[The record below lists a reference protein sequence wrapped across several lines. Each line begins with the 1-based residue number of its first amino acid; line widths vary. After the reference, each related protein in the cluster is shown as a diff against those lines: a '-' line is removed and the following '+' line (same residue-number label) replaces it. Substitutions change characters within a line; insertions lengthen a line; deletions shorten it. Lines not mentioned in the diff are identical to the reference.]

1 MMASW
6 RTLGIPITALL
17 LTTLACGG
25 ASGGFEA
32 GRNEAGGAF
41 VQSIERPGG
50 EPILVLM
57 PNLPQAKEIW
67 RGMSDE
73 LRAEYSVIAYE
84 VTADT
89 SAKDVAKEIDRIKPR
104 CVVLMNNP
112 TVKLYRTFQETRPG
126 TTFPPAV
133 VVMASF
139 LEEQYQHIENAT
151 GIAYEVPGVTLFTN
165 FRSLVSTPI
174 RRVGVIYR
182 PVLKP
187 YVARQRHLAER
198 EQIETVGEAVSAEPS
213 VKELQ
218 GALRRLQRDA
228 KVDLLWVLNDNALLT
243 PELVAGAW
251 LPALE
256 GAGHA
261 PVIVGTPALL
271 SGEGAFGTFAMIPD
285 HSALGVQSANLVFQ
299 IADNNW
305 RVAEVGVQLPL
316 SIRTVVNMQQAKK
329 NLALRDGALQ
339 GVDHVAR

>member
-1 MMASW
+1 MMSNW
-6 RTLGIPITALL
+6 LTRSFLLTALSML
-17 LTTLACGG
+17 VACGG
-25 ASGGFEA
+25 APGGVEA
-32 GRNEAGGAF
+32 GRAEAGGAF
-41 VQSIERPGG
+41 VRSIERPGS

-57 PNLPQAKEIW
+57 PNLPQSKEIW
-67 RGMSDE
+67 RGLSDE
-73 LRAEYSVIAYE
+73 LQAEHTVIAYE
-84 VTADT
+84 VTRDT
-89 SAKDVAKEIDRIKPR
+89 SAEDVAREIARVKPK

-112 TVKLYRTFQETRPG
+112 TLKLYRTFQQAHPG
-126 TTFPPAV
+126 TAFPPAV
-133 VVMASF
+133 IVMVSF

-165 FRSLVSTPI
+165 LRSLVSTPI
-174 RRVGVIYR
+174 RRVGVVYR
-182 PVLKP
+182 PAFKP
-187 YVARQRHLAER
+187 YVARQRRLAER

-228 KVDLLWVLNDNALLT
+228 EVDVFWVLNDNSLLT

-251 LPALE
+251 MPALV

-261 PVIVGTPALL
+261 PAIVGTPALL

-305 RVAEVGVQLPL
+305 RVTEIGVQLPL
-316 SIRTVVNMQQAKK
+316 SVKTVVNMRQAEK
-329 NLALRDGALQ
+329 NLTLRKGALRGI
-339 GVDHVAR
+339 DHVAD